1 MKKSELRKQALSARR
16 SLDQEAKNRLNQTLL
31 TQFSTLNF
39 SGIKVLHVFLPIED
53 KVEPDTF
60 LLISW
65 LKENHPAIKILVP
78 RANFET
84 ALMTHHE
91 WTALEDL
98 EKSTFN
104 ILEPRAENAYQGD
117 IDLVVVPLLT
127 FDLRGFRVGYGKGF
141 YDRFLTNSR
150 ALKVGISFFEPVEI
164 ISDADVLDVRLDM
177 CITPDQ
183 IYYFSS

>member
-1 MKKSELRKQALSARR
+1 MKKSELRKRALTTRR
-16 SLDQEAKNRLNQTLL
+16 SLDQEVKNQLNKALL

-39 SGIKVLHVFLPIED
+39 SGVKVLHVFLPIEEQ
-53 KVEPDTF
+53 VEPDTF

-65 LKENHPAIKILVP
+65 LKENHPSIKILVP

-98 EKSTFN
+98 EKSAFN
-104 ILEPRAENAYQGD
+104 ILEPRSENAYQGD
-117 IDLVVVPLLT
+117 IDLVVVPLLA
-127 FDLRGFRVGYGKGF
+127 FDLLGFRVGYGKGF
-141 YDRFLTNSR
+141 YDRFLTDSWAR
-150 ALKVGISFFEPVEI
+150 KVGISFFEPVDK
-164 ISDADVLDVRLDM
+164 ISDIDVLDIRLDL

-183 IYYFSS
+183 IYYFNL